1 MNCVSCDLLVV
12 GAGPGGYTAAIRAA
26 RKGLKT
32 YLVEQG
38 SLGGTCLN
46 RGCVPTKALLTDSL
60 MIAALRGCDFMK
72 GEMQVSLKRI
82 RNRKSELVRNSRAG
96 IENVLIESGVS
107 IIEGRAAFMNPRTMT
122 VTKSDVKEEITA
134 SNIIIATGSKA
145 NYGPDLA
152 VDGQHVLNT
161 NDALNLDNIPRRLAV
176 VGAGNRGVEFAN
188 LYHNL
193 GTKVILIEKEKQILP
208 RIHWDIANRYKKT
221 LSDRHIHVL
230 TCTIL
235 LEIRYDKNNGVILT
249 LEGENGREEIRTDK
263 VLLTGTRQP
272 DYSNLNLEAA
282 GLSAHDGYI
291 RHRLGMETSQKSIY
305 VVGDAAGPPYFA
317 HKAIAQGLTAV
328 DHIRGLDISNRA
340 MMIPNCIYGD
350 PEVACIGMTEDEA
363 LASGRRVK
371 LGEFYFIGNGRAGT
385 MGKEEGVVRI
395 VSDTETAD
403 VLGVHM
409 IGPGVTELVSIASL
423 VMHNGID
430 VSGIKKTVFPHPALA
445 EAFFEAALA
454 SDAEAIHMQI
464 ESEELEPD

>member
-1 MNCVSCDLLVV
+1 
-12 GAGPGGYTAAIRAA
+12 
-26 RKGLKT
+26 
-32 YLVEQG
+32 
-38 SLGGTCLN
+38 
-46 RGCVPTKALLTDSL
+46 
-60 MIAALRGCDFMK
+60 
-72 GEMQVSLKRI
+72 MQVSLKRI